1 MSKIIDA
8 LRNESIELM
17 NKVLDQ
23 SIELAKK
30 DIKII
35 ALEEKSKMLEN
46 ELYEKNTII
55 NMIESEK

>member
-1 MSKIIDA
+1 MSKIIES

-35 ALEEKSKMLEN
+35 VLEEKSKRLEN
-46 ELYEKNTII
+46 ELYEKNTIL

>member
-1 MSKIIDA
+1 MSKIIES

-35 ALEEKSKMLEN
+35 ALEEKSKHLEN